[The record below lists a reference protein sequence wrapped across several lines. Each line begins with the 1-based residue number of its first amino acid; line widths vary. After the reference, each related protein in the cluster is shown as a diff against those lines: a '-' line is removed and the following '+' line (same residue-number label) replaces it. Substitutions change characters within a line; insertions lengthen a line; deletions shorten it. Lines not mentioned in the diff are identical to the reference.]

1 MKKQP
6 DKPPPAA
13 VNVVKKEI
21 SILNELGLHAR
32 PAAMFVKLANE
43 FLSEITVEKGAET
56 VNGKSIMGIMML
68 AAGKGSKIK
77 VTAVG
82 QDAEAAVE
90 AIEKLIQSKFGE
102 E

>member
-1 MKKQP
+1 MKKTE
-6 DKPPPAA
+6 KTATA
-13 VNVVKKEI
+13 NIVKKEI
-21 SILNELGLHAR
+21 EIINELGLHAR

-43 FLSEITVEKGAET
+43 FSCEITVEKGQEQ

-77 VTAVG
+77 VTAEG
-82 QDAEAAVE
+82 PDAQEAIIE
-90 AIEKLIQSKFGE
+90 IEKLIQSKFGE

>member
-1 MKKQP
+1 MKKSK
-6 DKPPPAA
+6 DKTAKI
-13 VNVVKKEI
+13 VHKEMV
-21 SILNELGLHAR
+21 ILNELGLHAR

-43 FLSEITVEKGAET
+43 FMCEIMVEKGSEQ

-77 VTAVG
+77 VIAEGPDALEAVN
-82 QDAEAAVE
+82 E
-90 AIEKLIQSKFGE
+90 IEKLIKSKFGE

>member
-1 MKKQP
+1 MKNT
-6 DKPPPAA
+6 DKA
-13 VNVVKKEI
+13 VSPNLVKKEI
-21 SILNELGLHAR
+21 EIINELGLHAR

-43 FLSEITVEKGAET
+43 FSCEITVEKGSEI

-77 VTAVG
+77 VTTEG
-82 QDAEAAVE
+82 PDAQEAIVE
-90 AIEKLIQSKFGE
+90 IEKLIQSKFGE

>member
-1 MKKQP
+1 MKKGSEEIN
-6 DKPPPAA
+6 KKI
-13 VNVVKKEI
+13 VKKELI
-21 SILNELGLHAR
+21 ILNELGLHAR

-43 FLSEITVEKGAET
+43 FSSEITVEKGSEQ

-77 VTAVG
+77 VIAEG
-82 QDAEAAVE
+82 PDAAEAVDE
-90 AIEKLIQSKFGE
+90 IEKLINSKFGE

>member
-1 MKKQP
+1 MKKIER
-6 DKPPPAA
+6 AA
-13 VNVVKKEI
+13 VANTITKEI
-21 SILNELGLHAR
+21 EIVNELGLHAR

-43 FLSEITVEKGAET
+43 FLSEITVEKGQEV

-77 VTAVG
+77 VTVNGPDAGDAVK
-82 QDAEAAVE
+82 E
-90 AIEKLIQSKFGE
+90 IEGLIQSKFGE

>member
-1 MKKQP
+1 MTAK
-6 DKPPPAA
+6 DKSTLNNT
-13 VNVVKKEI
+13 VEKEI
-21 SILNELGLHAR
+21 KIINELGLHAR

-43 FLSEITVEKGAET
+43 FVSDITVVKGSEI

-77 VTAVG
+77 VTAEG
-82 QDAEAAVE
+82 ADAEKAVAE
-90 AIEKLIQSKFGE
+90 IEKLVWSKFGE

>member
-1 MKKQP
+1 MKKS
-6 DKPPPAA
+6 DKQLMA
-13 VNVVKKEI
+13 NVITKEI
-21 SILNELGLHAR
+21 EIVNELGLHAR

-43 FLSEITVEKGAET
+43 FASEITVEKGQEA

-77 VTAVG
+77 VTVTGPDAGDAVK
-82 QDAEAAVE
+82 E
-90 AIEKLIQSKFGE
+90 IEGLIQSKFGE

>member
-1 MKKQP
+1 MKGQ
-6 DKPPPAA
+6 DRL
-13 VNVVKKEI
+13 VSTNVVQKEI
-21 SILNELGLHAR
+21 EILNELGLHAR

-43 FLSEITVEKGAET
+43 FSCEITVEKGSEV

-77 VTAVG
+77 VTAQG
-82 QDAEAAVE
+82 PDAKKAIEE
-90 AIEKLIQSKFGE
+90 IEKLILSKFGE

>member
-1 MKKQP
+1 MEKTG
-6 DKPPPAA
+6 KPASS
-13 VNVVKKEI
+13 NVEKKEI
-21 SILNELGLHAR
+21 EIINELGLHAR

-43 FLSEITVEKGAET
+43 FSCEITVEKGSEQ

-77 VTAVG
+77 VTAEG
-82 QDAEAAVE
+82 PDAQGAIAE
-90 AIEKLIQSKFGE
+90 IEKLIQSKFGE

>member
-1 MKKQP
+1 MKKIETG
-6 DKPPPAA
+6 
-13 VNVVKKEI
+13 NIVKKEI
-21 SILNELGLHAR
+21 EIINELGLHAR

-43 FLSEITVEKGAET
+43 FACEISVEKGQEQ

-77 VTAVG
+77 VVAEG
-82 QDAEAAVE
+82 PDANEAITG
-90 AIEKLIQSKFGE
+90 IEKLIQSKFGE

>member
-1 MKKQP
+1 MRKT
-6 DKPPPAA
+6 DK
-13 VNVVKKEI
+13 VETHHNIVKKEI
-21 SILNELGLHAR
+21 MIVNELGLHAR

-43 FLSEITVEKGAET
+43 FISDITVEKGSET

-77 VTAVG
+77 VTAEG
-82 QDAEAAVE
+82 PDAQE
-90 AIEKLIQSKFGE
+90 AIEAVEKLILSKFGE